1 MVAHKTTCRTVKGF
15 FEINDDMIQVLLI
28 FKVLFTKDSKV
39 EDLFCGAPSGP
50 DSSMFFGNYLF
61 GLGFKP
67 LQDDFQHDFARMIF
81 FEILQILKFSSA
93 VSIFFFFFFF
103 CTFRAKTIVRH
114 KFKI

>member
-1 MVAHKTTCRTVKGF
+1 MVRTRFALVFYFRMVAHKTTCRTVKGF
-15 FEINDDMIQVLLI
+15 FEINDDMVQVLLI

-67 LQDDFQHDFARMIF
+67 FQDDVQRDFDRMRSYSLD
-81 FEILQILKFSSA
+81 EIYFLKFCRS
-93 VSIFFFFFFF
+93 
-103 CTFRAKTIVRH
+103 
-114 KFKI
+114 